1 MKICGLQKLTLLD
14 YPGRVACTVFLGG
27 CNFRCPWCHNGDI
40 AMGQPLEKHSK
51 ADFIDFLGCR
61 RKKLDGVAIT
71 GGEPCLNDDLPE
83 FLDEIKALGY
93 SVKLD
98 TNGTRPTML
107 KFLIEN
113 HLVDYVA
120 MDIKNKP
127 AKYSETTGVLY
138 PHFMNVRRSVE
149 LLKKGLVSYEFR
161 TTVIDEFHQP
171 EDFIVI
177 GEWLQG
183 PSPYYLQVFVD
194 SPEVPHAGFHAP
206 SDQKLAECLMTV
218 KKYLP
223 NASVRGVVLKEGE

>member
-27 CNFRCPWCHNGDI
+27 CNFRCPWCHNYELATGEWPVVLDQDEL
-40 AMGQPLEKHSK
+40 MKFLKSRVGQ
-51 ADFIDFLGCR
+51 
-61 RKKLDGVAIT
+61 LDGVVIT
-71 GGEPCLNDDLPE
+71 GGEPCLNNDLPE
-83 FLDEIKALGY
+83 LLRKIKDLGF

-98 TNGTRPTML
+98 TNGTKPTL
-107 KFLIEN
+107 LRFLIET

-127 AKYSETTGVLY
+127 FKYSETTGILY
-138 PHFMNVRRSVE
+138 PHFMNIRRSVE

-194 SPEVPHAGFHAP
+194 RPTVPHAGFHAP
-206 SDQKLAECLMTV
+206 SDQKLAECLMTA

-223 NASVRGVVLKEGE
+223 NTSVRGVVLKEGE